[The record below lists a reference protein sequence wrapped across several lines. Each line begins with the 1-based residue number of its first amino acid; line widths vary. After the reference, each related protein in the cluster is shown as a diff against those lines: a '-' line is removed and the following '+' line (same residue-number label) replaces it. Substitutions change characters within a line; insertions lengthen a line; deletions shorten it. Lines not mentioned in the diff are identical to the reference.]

1 MAPVEVDHVPRS
13 IIAPVK
19 NMKVMDKAMSL
30 PLVSSAYS
38 EVSRVTS
45 PYMES
50 TYNKVSP
57 VVETTLGMVSPV
69 VDSVKTKVEEQVI
82 PHIPASITE
91 TVQSVQTYAIDNVT
105 AAVEKVDHF
114 ACGGIDQ
121 LTEKVPQLKEATPEF
136 EEIKSSVSTFV
147 TTVSRRWAEYFASF
161 SLSQVALKVVD
172 ASLDVVDGALN
183 KVGSEETGSVRA
195 GVRMIHSTANTIR
208 LDAVKKDGSE
218 KAKKIEEA
226 SIVGAIIEVSGLQ
239 EFLAFFGFHLKTS
252 EPAMESDDAKKTKT
266 SEPIKESVDVK
277 KTKTSEPMKPSLD
290 VKKTYVDVKKTA
302 VNKTE

>member
-1 MAPVEVDHVPRS
+1 MGNSRLAVHSSSKCPFILYSKQNKHQAITMAPVEVDHVPRS

-30 PLVSSAYS
+30 PLVSS
-38 EVSRVTS
+38 
-45 PYMES
+45 
-50 TYNKVSP
+50 
-57 VVETTLGMVSPV
+57 
-69 VDSVKTKVEEQVI
+69 
-82 PHIPASITE
+82 
-91 TVQSVQTYAIDNVT
+91 
-105 AAVEKVDHF
+105 
-114 ACGGIDQ
+114 
-121 LTEKVPQLKEATPEF
+121 
-136 EEIKSSVSTFV
+136 VSTFV

-161 SLSQVALKVVD
+161 SLSQVVLKVVD

-252 EPAMESDDAKKTKT
+252 EPATESDDAKKTKT

>member
-1 MAPVEVDHVPRS
+1 M
-13 IIAPVK
+13 
-19 NMKVMDKAMSL
+19 
-30 PLVSSAYS
+30 
-38 EVSRVTS
+38 
-45 PYMES
+45 
-50 TYNKVSP
+50 
-57 VVETTLGMVSPV
+57 G
-69 VDSVKTKVEEQVI
+69 
-82 PHIPASITE
+82 
-91 TVQSVQTYAIDNVT
+91 
-105 AAVEKVDHF
+105 
-114 ACGGIDQ
+114 
-121 LTEKVPQLKEATPEF
+121 
-136 EEIKSSVSTFV
+136 
-147 TTVSRRWAEYFASF
+147 
-161 SLSQVALKVVD
+161 VALKVVD

-252 EPAMESDDAKKTKT
+252 EPAMESDDAKKTMT
-266 SEPIKESVDVK
+266 SEP
-277 KTKTSEPMKPSLD
+277 TKPSLD